1 MKTVSMVIDGKA
13 VEAEEG
19 MTILEVAREN
29 GIRIPTL
36 CYDERLEPYGACRLC
51 MVEILNGKK
60 PKLVASC
67 VYPVKEDL
75 VVRTDSER
83 IRRNRRMIVELLWPS
98 VPGLAEEFG
107 VEESRFVPEHT
118 ECALCGLCV
127 RYCAEVKKLNVAYF
141 RGRGIECQL
150 AVDPEHADECI
161 YCRECFDLCQGGLIV
176 NQCDNVYAPAPV
188 S

>member
-1 MKTVSMVIDGKA
+1 MKTISMVIDDKA
-13 VEAEEG
+13 VEAKEW

-29 GIRIPTL
+29 GIHIPTL

-67 VYPVKEDL
+67 VYPVQEGL

-98 VPGLAEEFG
+98 VPGLAEELG
-107 VEESRFVPEHT
+107 VKESRFASDNT
-118 ECALCGLCV
+118 ECSLCGLCV

-141 RGRGIECQL
+141 KGRGIDCEL
-150 AVDPEHADECI
+150 AVIPELADECV
-161 YCRECFDLCQGGLIV
+161 YCRECFDLCRGGLIV
-176 NQCDNVYAPAPV
+176 NQCDNAYGPERA